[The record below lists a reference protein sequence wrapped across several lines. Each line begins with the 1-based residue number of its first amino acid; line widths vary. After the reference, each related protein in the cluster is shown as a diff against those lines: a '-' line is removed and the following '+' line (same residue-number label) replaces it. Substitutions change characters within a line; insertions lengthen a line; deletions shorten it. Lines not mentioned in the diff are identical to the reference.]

1 MNTVDNDELQ
11 SEDGT
16 REHVTE
22 ELESPEPPLAKRRTG
37 ILKYL
42 PAVGLMALKAKSVLG
57 ALKFLWFAK
66 SGLSILLF
74 VGVEAY
80 LFGWPAAVIIT
91 VIILSMSLGRFMA
104 LKLQHRR
111 IKPLTLIPFIGGGL
125 TAADAGETA
134 AHDAWVGLSG
144 PMASGLLSL
153 GCLGIYF
160 SNGSRLW
167 PVMALLGLS
176 ITLFQLAPAPFLSGG
191 TVAMATFP
199 KLLLP
204 GIILLVIAAPTS
216 PIVWM
221 LGLMSLM
228 PAIHLWKNP
237 LPDLPYF
244 SNVSL
249 RTKTIIGVTWIL
261 MGIIIATAYRL
272 TSNELEFLRS
282 SGM

>member
-1 MNTVDNDELQ
+1 MNTPDDEKQ
-11 SEDGT
+11 QT
-16 REHVTE
+16 P
-22 ELESPEPPLAKRRTG
+22 ESYPEPDSGQPQWSDTPPPKPRTG
-37 ILKYL
+37 LLKFL
-42 PAVGLMALKAKSVLG
+42 PAIGLLLLKGKSIIG
-57 ALKFLWFAK
+57 ALKFLWLAK

-74 VGVEAY
+74 VGLEAY

-91 VIILSMSLGRFMA
+91 LIILSMSLGRFIA
-104 LKLQHRR
+104 YKCQRRR

-153 GCLGIYF
+153 SCLGLYIGT
-160 SNGSRLW
+160 GSRIW

-204 GIILLVIAAPTS
+204 GIILLVVVAPTS
-216 PIVWM
+216 PIVWI

-228 PAIHLWKNP
+228 PAIHLWRNP

-244 SNVSL
+244 SGVSI
-249 RTKTIIGVTWIL
+249 RTKIIIGATWIL
-261 MGIIIATAYRL
+261 MGVIIAAAYRI
-272 TSNELEFLRS
+272 TANELDFLRS

>member
-1 MNTVDNDELQ
+1 MNTPDDENQ
-11 SEDGT
+11 QT
-16 REHVTE
+16 P
-22 ELESPEPPLAKRRTG
+22 ESYPEPDSGQPQWPDTPPPKPRTG
-37 ILKYL
+37 FLKFL
-42 PAVGLMALKAKSVLG
+42 PAIGLLLLKGKSIIG
-57 ALKFLWFAK
+57 ALKFLWLAK

-74 VGVEAY
+74 VGLEAY

-91 VIILSMSLGRFMA
+91 LIILSMSFGRFIA
-104 LKLQHRR
+104 YKCQRRR

-153 GCLGIYF
+153 SCLGLYIGT
-160 SNGSRLW
+160 GSRIW

-204 GIILLVIAAPTS
+204 GIILLVVVAPTS
-216 PIVWM
+216 PIVWI

-228 PAIHLWKNP
+228 PAIHLWRNP

-244 SNVSL
+244 SGVSI
-249 RTKTIIGVTWIL
+249 RTKIVIGATWIL
-261 MGIIIATAYRL
+261 MGVIIAAAYRI
-272 TSNELEFLRS
+272 TANELDFLRS

>member
-1 MNTVDNDELQ
+1 MNTPDDEKQ
-11 SEDGT
+11 QT
-16 REHVTE
+16 P
-22 ELESPEPPLAKRRTG
+22 ESYPEPDSGQPQWSDTPPPKPRTG
-37 ILKYL
+37 FLKFL
-42 PAVGLMALKAKSVLG
+42 PAIGLLLLKGKSIIG
-57 ALKFLWFAK
+57 ALKFLWLAK

-74 VGVEAY
+74 VGLEAY

-91 VIILSMSLGRFMA
+91 LIILSMSLGRFIA
-104 LKLQHRR
+104 YKCQRRR

-153 GCLGIYF
+153 SCLGLYIGT
-160 SNGSRLW
+160 GSRIW

-204 GIILLVIAAPTS
+204 GIILLVVVAPTS
-216 PIVWM
+216 PIVWI

-228 PAIHLWKNP
+228 PAIHLWRNP

-244 SNVSL
+244 SGVSI
-249 RTKTIIGVTWIL
+249 RTKIIIGATWIL
-261 MGIIIATAYRL
+261 MGVIIAAAYRI
-272 TSNELEFLRS
+272 TANELDFLRS

>member
-1 MNTVDNDELQ
+1 MNTPDDDKPKPV
-11 SEDGT
+11 
-16 REHVTE
+16 EHF
-22 ELESPEPPLAKRRTG
+22 PEPGPDERSASDTPSAKPRTG
-37 ILKYL
+37 LLKYL
-42 PAVGLMALKAKSVLG
+42 PAVGLVALKAKSILG

-74 VGVEAY
+74 VGLEAY

-91 VIILSMSLGRFMA
+91 VIILSMSLGRFLA
-104 LKLQHRR
+104 YKLQHRR
-111 IKPLTLIPFIGGGL
+111 VKPLTLIPFIGGGL

-153 GCLGIYF
+153 GCLGLYMA
-160 SNGSRLW
+160 NGSRLW

-204 GIILLVIAAPTS
+204 GIIILVITAPTS
-216 PIVWM
+216 PIVWI

-228 PAIHLWKNP
+228 PAIHLWRNP

-249 RTKTIIGVTWIL
+249 RTKTIIGATWIL
-261 MGIIIATAYRL
+261 MGIVIATAYRL

>member
-1 MNTVDNDELQ
+1 MITPDDEKQ
-11 SEDGT
+11 QT
-16 REHVTE
+16 P
-22 ELESPEPPLAKRRTG
+22 ESYPEPDSGQPQWSDTPPPKPRTG
-37 ILKYL
+37 LLKFL
-42 PAVGLMALKAKSVLG
+42 PAIGLLLLKGKSIIG
-57 ALKFLWFAK
+57 ALKFLWLAK

-74 VGVEAY
+74 VGLEAY

-91 VIILSMSLGRFMA
+91 LIILSMSLGRFIA
-104 LKLQHRR
+104 YKCQRRR

-153 GCLGIYF
+153 SCLGLYIGT
-160 SNGSRLW
+160 GSRIW

-204 GIILLVIAAPTS
+204 GIILLVVVAPTS
-216 PIVWM
+216 PIVWI

-228 PAIHLWKNP
+228 PAIHLWRNP

-244 SNVSL
+244 SGVSI
-249 RTKTIIGVTWIL
+249 RTKIIIGATWIL
-261 MGIIIATAYRL
+261 MGVIIAAAYRIMA
-272 TSNELEFLRS
+272 NELDFLRS

>member
-1 MNTVDNDELQ
+1 MNTPDDEKQ
-11 SEDGT
+11 QT
-16 REHVTE
+16 P
-22 ELESPEPPLAKRRTG
+22 ESYPEPDSGQPQWSDTPPPKPRTG
-37 ILKYL
+37 FLKFL
-42 PAVGLMALKAKSVLG
+42 PAIGLLLLKGKSIIG
-57 ALKFLWFAK
+57 ALKFLWLAK

-74 VGVEAY
+74 VGLEAY

-91 VIILSMSLGRFMA
+91 LIILSMSLGRFIA
-104 LKLQHRR
+104 YKCQRRR

-153 GCLGIYF
+153 SCLGLYIGT
-160 SNGSRLW
+160 GSRIW

-176 ITLFQLAPAPFLSGG
+176 ITLFQLAPAPFLSSG

-204 GIILLVIAAPTS
+204 GIILLVVVAPTS
-216 PIVWM
+216 PIVWI

-228 PAIHLWKNP
+228 PAIHLWRNP

-244 SNVSL
+244 SGVSI
-249 RTKTIIGVTWIL
+249 RTKIIIGATWIL
-261 MGIIIATAYRL
+261 MGVIIAAAYRI
-272 TSNELEFLRS
+272 TANELDFLRS

>member
-1 MNTVDNDELQ
+1 VNTPDDENRQSPDN
-11 SEDGT
+11 
-16 REHVTE
+16 H
-22 ELESPEPPLAKRRTG
+22 LESDQPHTDDAVNPPPKTRGG
-37 ILKYL
+37 ILKFL
-42 PAVGLMALKAKSVLG
+42 PAIGLLLLKGKSILG
-57 ALKFLWFAK
+57 ALKFLWLAK

-74 VGVEAY
+74 VGLEAY
-80 LFGWPAAVIIT
+80 LFGWPAAAIIT
-91 VIILSMSLGRFMA
+91 AIILSMSLGRYLI
-104 LKLQHRR
+104 LKIQNRKV
-111 IKPLTLIPFIGGGL
+111 KPLTLIPFIGGGL

-153 GCLGIYF
+153 GCLGLYMA
-160 SNGSRLW
+160 NGSRLW

-191 TVAMATFP
+191 SVAMATFP

-204 GIILLVIAAPTS
+204 GIILLVVVAPTS
-216 PIVWM
+216 PIVWI
-221 LGLMSLM
+221 LGLLSLI
-228 PAIHLWKNP
+228 PAIHLWRNP

-249 RTKTIIGVTWIL
+249 RTKGIIGATWIL
-261 MGIIIATAYRL
+261 MGVIIAIAYRL
-272 TSNELEFLRS
+272 TSNELAFLRS

>member
-1 MNTVDNDELQ
+1 MNTPDDENQ
-11 SEDGT
+11 QT
-16 REHVTE
+16 P
-22 ELESPEPPLAKRRTG
+22 ESYPEPDSGQPQWSDTPPPKPRTG
-37 ILKYL
+37 FLKFL
-42 PAVGLMALKAKSVLG
+42 PAIGLLLLKGKSIIG
-57 ALKFLWFAK
+57 ALKFLWLAK

-74 VGVEAY
+74 VGLEAY

-91 VIILSMSLGRFMA
+91 LIILSMSLGRFIA
-104 LKLQHRR
+104 YKCQRRR

-144 PMASGLLSL
+144 PIASGLLSL
-153 GCLGIYF
+153 ICLGLYIGT
-160 SNGSRLW
+160 GSRIW

-204 GIILLVIAAPTS
+204 GIILLVVVAPTS
-216 PIVWM
+216 PIVWI

-228 PAIHLWKNP
+228 PAIHLWRNP

-244 SNVSL
+244 SGVSI
-249 RTKTIIGVTWIL
+249 RTKIIIGATWIL
-261 MGIIIATAYRL
+261 MGVIIAAAYRI
-272 TSNELEFLRS
+272 TANELDFLRS

>member
-1 MNTVDNDELQ
+1 MNTPEGDNPQ
-11 SEDGT
+11 SQPESDYGDPET
-16 REHVTE
+16 PVT
-22 ELESPEPPLAKRRTG
+22 PPAKPRGG
-37 ILKYL
+37 ILKFL
-42 PAVGLMALKAKSVLG
+42 PAVGLIALKAKSILG
-57 ALKFLWFAK
+57 ALKFLLFAK

-74 VGVEAY
+74 VGIEAY
-80 LFGWPAAVIIT
+80 LFGWPAAAIIT
-91 VIILSMSLGRFMA
+91 VIILSMSLGRFIV
-104 LKLQHRR
+104 LKIQNRKV
-111 IKPLTLIPFIGGGL
+111 KPLTLIPFIGGGL

-144 PMASGLLSL
+144 PMASGVLSL
-153 GCLGIYF
+153 SCLGIYMA
-160 SNGSRLW
+160 NGSRLW

-204 GIILLVIAAPTS
+204 GIILLVVVAPTS
-216 PIVWM
+216 PIVWI

-228 PAIHLWKNP
+228 PAIHLWRHP

-244 SNVSL
+244 SSVSL
-249 RTKTIIGVTWIL
+249 RTKGIVGAAWIL
-261 MGIIIATAYRL
+261 MGVIMAIAYRL
-272 TSNELEFLRS
+272 TSNELAFLRS

>member
-1 MNTVDNDELQ
+1 MNTPDDENRQSPDN
-11 SEDGT
+11 
-16 REHVTE
+16 H
-22 ELESPEPPLAKRRTG
+22 LESDQPHTDDAVNPPPKTRGG
-37 ILKYL
+37 ILKFL
-42 PAVGLMALKAKSVLG
+42 PAIGLLLLKGKSILG
-57 ALKFLWFAK
+57 ALKFLWLAK

-74 VGVEAY
+74 VGLEAY
-80 LFGWPAAVIIT
+80 LFGWPAAAIIT
-91 VIILSMSLGRFMA
+91 AIILSMSLGRYLI
-104 LKLQHRR
+104 LKIQNRKV
-111 IKPLTLIPFIGGGL
+111 KPLTLIPFIGGGL

-153 GCLGIYF
+153 GCLGLYMA
-160 SNGSRLW
+160 NGSRLW

-191 TVAMATFP
+191 SVAMATFP

-204 GIILLVIAAPTS
+204 GIILLVVVAPTS
-216 PIVWM
+216 PIVWI
-221 LGLMSLM
+221 LGLLSLI
-228 PAIHLWKNP
+228 PAIHLWRNP

-249 RTKTIIGVTWIL
+249 RTKGIIGATWIL
-261 MGIIIATAYRL
+261 MGVIIAIAYRL
-272 TSNELEFLRS
+272 TSNELAFLRS

>member
-1 MNTVDNDELQ
+1 VNTSDDDKPQPDASTDDAAPGDYEGHQ
-11 SEDGT
+11 PPAT
-16 REHVTE
+16 R
-22 ELESPEPPLAKRRTG
+22 PRG
-37 ILKYL
+37 GFLKFL
-42 PAVGLMALKAKSVLG
+42 PALGLLLLKGKSILG

-74 VGVEAY
+74 VGLEAY

-91 VIILSMSLGRFMA
+91 VIILSMSLGRFLV
-104 LKLQHRR
+104 LKFQNRKV
-111 IKPLTLIPFIGGGL
+111 KPLTLIPLIGGGL
-125 TAADAGETA
+125 AAADAGETA

-144 PMASGLLSL
+144 PMSSGLLSL
-153 GCLGIYF
+153 GCLGIYMA
-160 SNGSRLW
+160 NGSRLW

-204 GIILLVIAAPTS
+204 GIIILIIAAPTS
-216 PIVWM
+216 PIVWI
-221 LGLMSLM
+221 LGLMSFI
-228 PAIHLWKNP
+228 PALHLWRNP

-244 SNVSL
+244 SNVTL
-249 RTKTIIGVTWIL
+249 RTKGIIGATWIL

>member
-1 MNTVDNDELQ
+1 MNTPDDDKPQQEVNPTDATPGDNEAY
-11 SEDGT
+11 
-16 REHVTE
+16 
-22 ELESPEPPLAKRRTG
+22 EPPVAKPRGG
-37 ILKYL
+37 ILKFL
-42 PAVGLMALKAKSVLG
+42 PALGLLLLKGKSILG

-74 VGVEAY
+74 VGLEAY

-91 VIILSMSLGRFMA
+91 VIILSMSLGRFLA
-104 LKLQHRR
+104 YKLQHRR
-111 IKPLTLIPFIGGGL
+111 VKPLTLIPFIGGGL

-153 GCLGIYF
+153 GCLGLYMA
-160 SNGSRLW
+160 NGSRIW

-204 GIILLVIAAPTS
+204 GIIILVIAAPTS
-216 PIVWM
+216 PIVWI
-221 LGLMSLM
+221 LGLMSFL
-228 PAIHLWKNP
+228 PALHLWRNP

-244 SNVSL
+244 SNVSI
-249 RTKTIIGVTWIL
+249 RTKAIIGATWIL
-261 MGIIIATAYRL
+261 LGIIIATAYRL

>member
-1 MNTVDNDELQ
+1 MNTPDDEKQ
-11 SEDGT
+11 QT
-16 REHVTE
+16 P
-22 ELESPEPPLAKRRTG
+22 ESYPEPDSGQPQWSDTPPPKPRTG
-37 ILKYL
+37 FLKFL
-42 PAVGLMALKAKSVLG
+42 PAIGLILLKGKSIIG
-57 ALKFLWFAK
+57 ALKFLWLAK

-74 VGVEAY
+74 VGLEAY

-91 VIILSMSLGRFMA
+91 LIILSMSLGRFIA
-104 LKLQHRR
+104 YKCQRRR

-153 GCLGIYF
+153 SCLGLYIGT
-160 SNGSRLW
+160 GSRIW

-204 GIILLVIAAPTS
+204 GIILLVVVAPTS
-216 PIVWM
+216 PIVWI

-228 PAIHLWKNP
+228 PAIHLWRNP

-244 SNVSL
+244 SGVSI
-249 RTKTIIGVTWIL
+249 RTKIIIGATWIL
-261 MGIIIATAYRL
+261 MGVIIAAAYRI
-272 TSNELEFLRS
+272 TANELDFLRS

>member
-1 MNTVDNDELQ
+1 MNTPDDENRQSPDN
-11 SEDGT
+11 
-16 REHVTE
+16 H
-22 ELESPEPPLAKRRTG
+22 LESDQPHSDDAVNPPPKTRGG
-37 ILKYL
+37 ILKFL
-42 PAVGLMALKAKSVLG
+42 PAIGLVALKAKSIIG
-57 ALKFLWFAK
+57 ALKFLWIAK

-74 VGVEAY
+74 VGIEAY
-80 LFGWPAAVIIT
+80 LFGWPAAAIIT
-91 VIILSMSLGRFMA
+91 AIILSMSLGRYLI
-104 LKLQHRR
+104 LKIQNRKV
-111 IKPLTLIPFIGGGL
+111 KPLTLIPFIGGGL

-153 GCLGIYF
+153 GCLGLYMA
-160 SNGSRLW
+160 NGSRLW

-191 TVAMATFP
+191 SVAMATFP

-204 GIILLVIAAPTS
+204 GIILLVVVAPTS
-216 PIVWM
+216 PIVWI

-228 PAIHLWKNP
+228 PAIHLWRNP

-249 RTKTIIGVTWIL
+249 RTKGIIGATWIL
-261 MGIIIATAYRL
+261 MGVVMAIAYRL
-272 TSNELEFLRS
+272 TSNELAFLRS

>member
-1 MNTVDNDELQ
+1 MNTPDDEKQ
-11 SEDGT
+11 QT
-16 REHVTE
+16 P
-22 ELESPEPPLAKRRTG
+22 ESYPEPDSGQPQWSDTPPPKPRTG
-37 ILKYL
+37 FLKFL
-42 PAVGLMALKAKSVLG
+42 PAIGLLLLKGKSIIG
-57 ALKFLWFAK
+57 ALKFLWLAK

-74 VGVEAY
+74 VGLEAY

-91 VIILSMSLGRFMA
+91 LIILSMSLGRFIA
-104 LKLQHRR
+104 YKCQRRR

-153 GCLGIYF
+153 SCLGLYIGT
-160 SNGSRLW
+160 GSRIW

-204 GIILLVIAAPTS
+204 GIILLVVVAPTS
-216 PIVWM
+216 PIVWI

-228 PAIHLWKNP
+228 PAIHLWRNP

-244 SNVSL
+244 SGVSI
-249 RTKTIIGVTWIL
+249 RTKIIIGATWIL
-261 MGIIIATAYRL
+261 MGVIIAAAYRI
-272 TSNELEFLRS
+272 TANELEFLRS

>member
-1 MNTVDNDELQ
+1 VNTPDDEKQ
-11 SEDGT
+11 QT
-16 REHVTE
+16 P
-22 ELESPEPPLAKRRTG
+22 ESYPEPDSGQPQWSDTPPPKPRTG
-37 ILKYL
+37 FLKFL
-42 PAVGLMALKAKSVLG
+42 PAIGLILLKGKSIIG
-57 ALKFLWFAK
+57 ALKFLWLAK

-74 VGVEAY
+74 VGLEAY

-91 VIILSMSLGRFMA
+91 LIILSMSLGRFIA
-104 LKLQHRR
+104 YKCQRR
-111 IKPLTLIPFIGGGL
+111 RVKPLTLIPFIGGGL

-153 GCLGIYF
+153 SCLGLYIGT
-160 SNGSRLW
+160 GSRIW

-204 GIILLVIAAPTS
+204 GIILLVVVAPTS
-216 PIVWM
+216 PIVWI

-228 PAIHLWKNP
+228 RAIHLWRNP

-244 SNVSL
+244 SGVSI
-249 RTKTIIGVTWIL
+249 RTKIIIGATWIL
-261 MGIIIATAYRL
+261 MGVIIAAAYRI
-272 TSNELEFLRS
+272 TANELDFLRS

>member
-1 MNTVDNDELQ
+1 MNTPDDDKSQ
-11 SEDGT
+11 ATD
-16 REHVTE
+16 RQ
-22 ELESPEPPLAKRRTG
+22 PEPDYGQPEWSSAPPPKPRNG
-37 ILKYL
+37 VLKFL
-42 PAVGLMALKAKSVLG
+42 PAVGLLLLKGKSILG
-57 ALKFLWFAK
+57 ALKFLWIAK

-74 VGVEAY
+74 VGLEAY
-80 LFGWPAAVIIT
+80 LFGWPAAAIIT
-91 VIILSMSLGRFMA
+91 VIILSMSLGRFIS
-104 LKLQHRR
+104 LKLQNRR
-111 IKPLTLIPFIGGGL
+111 VKPLTLIPFIGGGL
-125 TAADAGETA
+125 TAAEAGETA

-153 GCLGIYF
+153 SCLGLYIGT
-160 SNGSRLW
+160 GSRIW

-216 PIVWM
+216 PIVWI

-228 PAIHLWKNP
+228 PAIHLWRNP

-244 SNVSL
+244 SGVSV
-249 RTKTIIGVTWIL
+249 RTKIIIGATWIV
-261 MGIIIATAYRL
+261 MGIVIATAYRL
-272 TSNELEFLRS
+272 TANELEFLRS

>member
-1 MNTVDNDELQ
+1 VNTPDEKQ
-11 SEDGT
+11 QT
-16 REHVTE
+16 P
-22 ELESPEPPLAKRRTG
+22 ESYPEPDSGQPQWSDTPPPKPRTG
-37 ILKYL
+37 FLKFL
-42 PAVGLMALKAKSVLG
+42 PAIGLLLLKGKSIIG
-57 ALKFLWFAK
+57 ALKFLWLAK

-74 VGVEAY
+74 VGLEAY

-91 VIILSMSLGRFMA
+91 LIILSMSLGRFIA
-104 LKLQHRR
+104 YKCQRRR

-153 GCLGIYF
+153 SCLGLYIGT
-160 SNGSRLW
+160 GSRIW

-204 GIILLVIAAPTS
+204 GIILLVVVAPTS
-216 PIVWM
+216 PIVWI

-228 PAIHLWKNP
+228 PAIHLWRNP

-244 SNVSL
+244 SGVSI
-249 RTKTIIGVTWIL
+249 RTKIIIGATWIL
-261 MGIIIATAYRL
+261 MGVIIAAAYRI
-272 TSNELEFLRS
+272 TANELDFLRS

>member
-1 MNTVDNDELQ
+1 VNTPDDENRQSPDN
-11 SEDGT
+11 
-16 REHVTE
+16 H
-22 ELESPEPPLAKRRTG
+22 LESDQPHSDDAVNPPPKTRGG
-37 ILKYL
+37 ILKFL
-42 PAVGLMALKAKSVLG
+42 PAIGLVALKAKSIIG
-57 ALKFLWFAK
+57 ALKFLWIAK

-74 VGVEAY
+74 VGIEAY
-80 LFGWPAAVIIT
+80 LFGWPAAAIIT
-91 VIILSMSLGRFMA
+91 AIILSMSLGRYLI
-104 LKLQHRR
+104 LKIQNRKV
-111 IKPLTLIPFIGGGL
+111 KPLTLIPFIGGGL

-153 GCLGIYF
+153 GCLGLYMA
-160 SNGSRLW
+160 NGSRLW

-191 TVAMATFP
+191 SVAMATFP

-204 GIILLVIAAPTS
+204 GIILLVVVAPTS
-216 PIVWM
+216 PIVWI

-228 PAIHLWKNP
+228 PAIHLWRNP

-249 RTKTIIGVTWIL
+249 RTKGIIGATWIL
-261 MGIIIATAYRL
+261 MGVIIAIAYRL
-272 TSNELEFLRS
+272 TSNELAFLRS

>member
-1 MNTVDNDELQ
+1 VNTPDDEKQ
-11 SEDGT
+11 QT
-16 REHVTE
+16 P
-22 ELESPEPPLAKRRTG
+22 ESYPEPDSGQPQWSDTPPPKPRTG
-37 ILKYL
+37 FLKFL
-42 PAVGLMALKAKSVLG
+42 PAIGLILLKGKSIIG
-57 ALKFLWFAK
+57 ALKFLWLAK

-74 VGVEAY
+74 VGLEAY

-91 VIILSMSLGRFMA
+91 LIILSMSLGRFIA
-104 LKLQHRR
+104 YKCQRRR

-153 GCLGIYF
+153 SCLGLYIGT
-160 SNGSRLW
+160 GSRIW

-204 GIILLVIAAPTS
+204 GIILLVVVAPTS
-216 PIVWM
+216 PIVWI

-228 PAIHLWKNP
+228 PAIHLWRNP

-244 SNVSL
+244 SGVSI
-249 RTKTIIGVTWIL
+249 RTKIIIGATWIL
-261 MGIIIATAYRL
+261 MGVIIAAAYRI
-272 TSNELEFLRS
+272 TANELDFLRS

>member
-1 MNTVDNDELQ
+1 MNTPDDENRQSPDN
-11 SEDGT
+11 
-16 REHVTE
+16 H
-22 ELESPEPPLAKRRTG
+22 LESDQPHTYDAVNPPPKTRGG
-37 ILKYL
+37 ILKFL
-42 PAVGLMALKAKSVLG
+42 PAIGLVALKAKSIIG
-57 ALKFLWFAK
+57 ALKFLWIAK

-74 VGVEAY
+74 VGIEAY
-80 LFGWPAAVIIT
+80 LFGWPAAAIIT
-91 VIILSMSLGRFMA
+91 AIILSMSLGRYLI
-104 LKLQHRR
+104 LKIQNRKV
-111 IKPLTLIPFIGGGL
+111 KPLTLIPFIGGGL

-153 GCLGIYF
+153 GCLGFYMA
-160 SNGSRLW
+160 NGSRLW

-191 TVAMATFP
+191 SVAMATFP

-204 GIILLVIAAPTS
+204 GIILLVVVAPTS
-216 PIVWM
+216 PIVWI

-228 PAIHLWKNP
+228 PAIHLWRNP

-249 RTKTIIGVTWIL
+249 RTKGIIGATWIL
-261 MGIIIATAYRL
+261 MGVIMAIAYRL
-272 TSNELEFLRS
+272 TSNELAFLRS